1 MLCCSNHAAALQI
14 SKQSQKHAAQMEAF
28 KYAVGSRR
36 PAKPHCSKELLN
48 QRRVIDLL
56 ARQGCYSKAAAV
68 QQATDGMEAAEMKAT
83 LATFEA
89 EVGCWLVDLQRSIAQ
104 IVFVSAM
111 QVVLAPCVHLRLF
124 PLDFVFALV
133 DCPDCIWISHA
144 GRVGSLCMFTAIPLG
159 FCVCIGDCPD
169 CIWISHAA
177 PCWLLVYVHGCSPRI
192 LCSHW

>member
-1 MLCCSNHAAALQI
+1 MLSKQAHVVHYLPRDAVALQI

-89 EVGCWLVDLQRSIAQ
+89 EVTS
-104 IVFVSAM
+104 
-111 QVVLAPCVHLRLF
+111 
-124 PLDFVFALV
+124 
-133 DCPDCIWISHA
+133 
-144 GRVGSLCMFTAIPLG
+144 
-159 FCVCIGDCPD
+159 
-169 CIWISHAA
+169 
-177 PCWLLVYVHGCSPRI
+177 
-192 LCSHW
+192 